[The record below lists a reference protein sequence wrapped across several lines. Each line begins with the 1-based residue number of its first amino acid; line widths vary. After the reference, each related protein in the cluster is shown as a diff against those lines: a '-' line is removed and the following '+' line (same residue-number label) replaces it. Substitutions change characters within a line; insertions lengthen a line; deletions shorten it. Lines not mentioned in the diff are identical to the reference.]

1 MKQIT
6 PEKYVEGINSIYI
19 EQPTYRTGGD
29 GSDGTCDCIGMVRG
43 ALKREGVENVNGMN
57 GTNYALRHTFLNVQK
72 IKSEKQLRKGDIVL
86 KTRDKDDK
94 DMRLPD
100 QYRKGGND
108 YSATWGETN
117 CTHYGTVTKEYP
129 NLEITHMTSPTAKKD
144 YKLGNWSLFGQLP
157 WVKYGEEQPTEDEK
171 AGTWVNVWSENGKP
185 VKMRAKPSTLCR
197 TWWEVPCGAEVILME
212 PGETWSGIIWAGRSG
227 YMMTKYLR
235 QDIGENYTVTVK
247 HLNKEQAEAI
257 VNEWGGYMTKE

>member
-6 PEKYVEGINSIYI
+6 ADEYCEGVESIYVE
-19 EQPTYRTGGD
+19 QPKYKTGGD
-29 GSDGTCDCIGMVRG
+29 GDDNECDCIGMGRG
-43 ALKREGVENVNGMN
+43 ALKRKGIEAEGMG

-86 KTRDKDDK
+86 KTRDKDDP

-100 QYRKGGND
+100 KYRKDGSD
-108 YSATWGETN
+108 YSEKWGETN
-117 CTHYGTVTKEYP
+117 CTHYGNVTREWP

-144 YKLGNWSLFGQLP
+144 YTIGNWKLFGQLP
-157 WVKYGEEQPTEDEK
+157 WVKYEAEAPAEEDKPVNE
-171 AGTWVNVWSENGKP
+171 WVRVYSENGKP

-197 TWWEVPCGAEVILME
+197 TWWEVPNGAEVILME

-227 YMMTKYLR
+227 YMKTEFLR
-235 QDIGENYTVTVK
+235 TGDAIYRVEIHGLT
-247 HLNKEQAEAI
+247 KEQAEKL
-257 VNEWGGYMTKE
+257 VQMYGGTMDAEG